1 MRHMLAV
8 CHIRYFIPKCLKF
21 FRSPKVYFF
30 YKVFPYGS
38 SLAAW
43 VIFQVIIADGIIHN
57 VRKMVI
63 YRAGVCCGT
72 WVSLTVTVGNQ
83 AVLPFADMRRNYF
96 WYFHLPEEWEQI
108 LVDHYYFWIKVC
120 SRSMCFIFSLYIV
133 TKFSKFLERLAC
145 CVSRKFCSHSLASLC
160 SLSRVSF
167 PVFLFWCNRCSRIY
181 RTMLWLICHNMTA

>member
-96 WYFHLPEEWEQI
+96 
-108 LVDHYYFWIKVC
+108 
-120 SRSMCFIFSLYIV
+120 
-133 TKFSKFLERLAC
+133 
-145 CVSRKFCSHSLASLC
+145 
-160 SLSRVSF
+160 
-167 PVFLFWCNRCSRIY
+167 
-181 RTMLWLICHNMTA
+181 